1 MWRKPSGSGTG
12 EGGNVY
18 NGTYGKGGAY
28 SVMPIA
34 SMTDKRTA
42 DKRGELSGMPG
53 RIQEKEVNAAKAID
67 NARKV
72 NYI

>member
-1 MWRKPSGSGTG
+1 
-12 EGGNVY
+12 
-18 NGTYGKGGAY
+18 
-28 SVMPIA
+28 MPIA

-42 DKRGELSGMPG
+42 DKRGELSVMPG